1 VEKETT
7 MVATNDRIN
16 RITTA
21 RRDRITRSSRVRL
34 LQKQIQSG
42 EYQVDVDRLAECLIE
57 RAEFHRHV
65 KADLLADTPART
77 EA

>member
-1 VEKETT
+1 
-7 MVATNDRIN
+7 MVATNDRIH

-34 LQKQIQSG
+34 LARQIAAG
-42 EYQVDVDRLAECLIE
+42 EYHVDEDALAEALVR
-57 RAEFHRHV
+57 RALFHRGV
-65 KADLLADTPART
+65 REELIADRVARS